1 MPPLRIFKHIKALLS
16 IDLITYCILLSNFR
30 RVPPLSVPLPI
41 HPSTTLLPPQI
52 HIGARYIIND
62 FFYLFAF
69 YFTSQYFLSISVMFF
84 RSFHQ
89 LKQCRLTPADDRQQ
103 NTLFYSSR
111 KVLCTTNQD
120 TLFYWLCAQVLL
132 FRLFSAVR
140 FLCSLP
146 MFMTLIRISTDVSHF
161 PRLLMLGILIS
172 S

>member
-1 MPPLRIFKHIKALLS
+1 MPHLRIFKHIKALLS
-16 IDLITYCILLSNFR
+16 IDLITYCILLFSFHIRN
-30 RVPPLSVPLPI
+30 VNVLSV
-41 HPSTTLLPPQI
+41 LPPVKAMPS
-52 HIGARYIIND
+52 HTR
-62 FFYLFAF
+62 
-69 YFTSQYFLSISVMFF
+69 LSA
-84 RSFHQ
+84 
-89 LKQCRLTPADDRQQ
+89 ADDRQQ

-120 TLFYWLCAQVLL
+120 TLFYWLCTQVLL

-146 MFMTLIRISTDVSHF
+146 MFMTLIRISTDVSYHLQDLYSACCYPLIIKYLSHF

>member
-1 MPPLRIFKHIKALLS
+1 MPIGTAF
-16 IDLITYCILLSNFR
+16 
-30 RVPPLSVPLPI
+30 PPCS
-41 HPSTTLLPPQI
+41 
-52 HIGARYIIND
+52 
-62 FFYLFAF
+62 F
-69 YFTSQYFLSISVMFF
+69 FLSISVMFF

-146 MFMTLIRISTDVSHF
+146 MFMTLIRISTDVSHHLQDLYSACCYPLIIKYLSHF